1 MLMAQG
7 ASGAEHSN
15 LRNKFQIEHDIVN
28 DPNWQEAEKLASFK
42 RGQEVELGSTK
53 KQHQLVVGA
62 GLEPGNYRF

>member
-28 DPNWQEAEKLASFK
+28 DPNWQEAEKLAS
-42 RGQEVELGSTK
+42 QEVELGSTK

-62 GLEPGNYRF
+62 GLEPGNCRF